1 MSRSPAAK
9 SPAVVPAARAAAPA
23 WQTAATVLIILHL
36 FCLGIGLATNVAG
49 GKSLLSPALYRIPG
63 AHEYLRFLW
72 MNVGY
77 DFHIA
82 SPVPE
87 DGTHRLRLIGLPNF
101 KPAAAEAEAPTSIG
115 AEAPP
120 PAEIVELPSAD
131 VWPRI
136 RRQRYQQLA
145 YHVALLD
152 EMYAEIADTRTALPL
167 AIAQRWLRD
176 LGAPQESYV
185 LACDRE
191 PSLRLPKAIERAP
204 SARPREGGP
213 KSAGPAV
220 YTTETIT
227 VYLVWDPETAS
238 YQGSRAEPVGQ
249 TSEVVRA
256 SDAAPA
262 AANPPAIVPP
272 AVESTEAPAPLE
284 TSPPAPINPAD
295 AN

>member
-9 SPAVVPAARAAAPA
+9 SSAAASAAAARAAAPA

-36 FCLGIGLATNVAG
+36 FCLGVGLAANVAG
-49 GKSLLSPALYRIPG
+49 GKSLLAPALYLVPG
-63 AHEYLRFLW
+63 VHEYLRFVG

-87 DGTHRLRLIGLPNF
+87 DGTHRLRLNSATPAGSTSAAISQAPSGSADDPL
-101 KPAAAEAEAPTSIG
+101 PAALA
-115 AEAPP
+115 
-120 PAEIVELPSAD
+120 ELPGAD

-145 YHVALLD
+145 NHVALLD
-152 EMYAEIADTRTALPL
+152 EMYAENADMRTALPL
-167 AIAQRWLRD
+167 AIAERWLRE
-176 LGAPQESYV
+176 LGAPQEPYV
-185 LACDRE
+185 LACDRQ
-191 PSLRLPKAIERAP
+191 PPLRLPKAVERAP

-213 KSAGPAV
+213 KGAGPAT

-227 VYLVWDPETAS
+227 VYLVWDPETTS
-238 YQGSRAEPVGQ
+238 YQGSRAEPTGQ

-256 SDAAPA
+256 AAPA
-262 AANPPAIVPP
+262 EPIAEAAPAGATPNI
-272 AVESTEAPAPLE
+272 PAPLE
-284 TSPPAPINPAD
+284 TGAPAPINPAD